1 LELLVSKGKKLFL
14 ATNSHQ
20 EFGELI
26 MQTTLGDDWQSLFEL
41 SLANCL
47 KPGFF
52 TKQNPFWEVD
62 HT

>member
-1 LELLVSKGKKLFL
+1 
-14 ATNSHQ
+14 
-20 EFGELI
+20 
-26 MQTTLGDDWQSLFEL
+26 MQTTLGDDWKSLFEL

-62 HT
+62 QSHDSKKGLKIETEALLKQG